1 MKKQKNLDLDYSY
14 KIMSFMGELVAGA
27 DHEIN
32 NLIMMIEGSSKIIN
46 DKNTSAEQKTLAMEE
61 MHYKTKR
68 IKEIMTDLR
77 SILKD
82 GSDDS
87 IRTFFIKDL
96 MAKGIALCKTR
107 FKNHRIFIASNI
119 DPESTVEGKE
129 TQLVQALLAVLT
141 SSHDSIINH
150 SERWIKVQ
158 VNDSNNELSLTI
170 NDSGN
175 AFSTKDLDN
184 IFNHNYVSEDG
195 RKSIGII
202 MAKAIIESHKG
213 SLSIFNNEHNI
224 PTIQLVLPRN
234 QPVGLSG
241 LINLNKTPTEEIEIF
256 NEKIINVADR
266 KVA

>member
-46 DKNTSAEQKTLAMEE
+46 DKNTSPEQKTLAMDE
-61 MHYKTKR
+61 MHFKTKR

-77 SILKD
+77 SVLKD

-87 IRTFFIKDL
+87 VRTFFIKDL
-96 MAKGIALCKTR
+96 MAKSVALCKTR

-119 DPESTVEGKE
+119 DPQSTVEGKE
-129 TQLVQALLAVLT
+129 TQLIQALLAVLT

-150 SERWIKVQ
+150 TERWIKVQ

-170 NDSGN
+170 NDSGTT
-175 AFSTKDLDN
+175 FSKKDLDN
-184 IFNHNYVSEDG
+184 LFNHNYISEDG

-213 SLSIFNNEHNI
+213 SLSIFNNEHDI

-234 QPVGLSG
+234 QPVGLTG
-241 LINLNKTPTEEIEIF
+241 LIDLQKKPIEEIEIY
-256 NEKIINVADR
+256 NERVITVVDKKA
-266 KVA
+266 A